1 MKFLKC
7 IKRVPKS
14 NVNVKKIKSSNR
26 RKRQRNSY
34 VSSSIITRNFYP
46 SDQFPRKNQDA
57 ERVATVPSR
66 NVENYYQNS
75 LLNYNRSARMQATY
89 NTSHMPSAF
98 ENQQQYYNKMGGKH
112 NPPQN
117 LNFHYQFDDIQP
129 YTQTHNNDYN
139 QHQHQ
144 QQQQQY
150 QRRFMSQ
157 SGIPSQSTTLN
168 VRNFNVYNNRNVDE
182 LLLHGNGTNHNYLLQ
197 NNFPVTSPAIAG
209 ASASAAYK
217 VTSDKHR
224 RRTKVKKKFTS

>member
-1 MKFLKC
+1 MILIPVLENMKFLKC
-7 IKRVPKS
+7 IERVPKS

-34 VSSSIITRNFYP
+34 VSSSIITKNFYP
-46 SDQFPRKNQDA
+46 SDQFPRKNQD
-57 ERVATVPSR
+57 
-66 NVENYYQNS
+66 VENYYQNS
-75 LLNYNRSARMQATY
+75 VNYNRNARMQATH
-89 NTSHMPSAF
+89 NTTHMPSAF

-129 YTQTHNNDYN
+129 YIQTHNNYYN
-139 QHQHQ
+139 Q
-144 QQQQQY
+144 QQQQLKEQQY

-157 SGIPSQSTTLN
+157 SGIPPVTSLN

-209 ASASAAYK
+209 ASAPTTYK
-217 VTSDKHR
+217 ITSDKHR